1 MWLTASFAAAL
12 VNIVLSYSYPDNL
25 TSLYPDDANNHM
37 NFTTKCF
44 GDLGCFYTG
53 PPWYHPLYRPVTV
66 PPQELH
72 TKFLLYTRSNKK
84 KPYHLKPTP
93 KSLSKSPFKDNSQTK
108 VLIHGYLGDPTDFS
122 GIVKELLKNF
132 SFNLIVVDWSRDNKD
147 PLHQAVANAR
157 LTGAYI
163 AKLLRFIMSQT
174 GLKAEDIHLIGHSL
188 GGQLVGYVGER
199 IHNLGRITALDP
211 GGPYF
216 DNAPNEVC
224 LDRSD
229 AIFVDVLQTNYG
241 YSAYTGIG
249 VGPVVGHAV
258 FSING
263 GRHQPG
269 CDYKSVIKLKGKHN
283 KKTIPNP
290 CSHDRALDNF
300 QSSISTCQYTSY
312 ACFSYEGFKAGLC
325 KDTPF
330 TNRMGFHAVKPPFQL
345 NYFLDTTSKSPYCE
359 PK

>member
-53 PPWYHPLYRPVTV
+53 PPWYHPLYRPITV

-72 TKFLLYTRSNKK
+72 TEFLLHTRSNKK

-93 KSLSKSPFKDNSQTK
+93 ESLSKSPFEENSTLK
-108 VLIHGYLGDPTDFS
+108 VFIHGYAENTTVF
-122 GIVKELLKNF
+122 
-132 SFNLIVVDWSRDNKD
+132 
-147 PLHQAVANAR
+147 
-157 LTGAYI
+157 T
-163 AKLLRFIMSQT
+163 SQT
-174 GLKAEDIHLIGHSL
+174 GLKAEDIHVIGHSV
-188 GGQLVGYVGER
+188 GGQLVGFVGER
-199 IHNLGRITALDP
+199 VHNLGRITALDP

-229 AIFVDVLQTNYG
+229 AIFVDVLQTNSG

-249 VGPVVGHAV
+249 EGPVIGHAV

-269 CDYKSVIKLKGKHN
+269 CDYKPAIKLLGKYN
-283 KKTIPNP
+283 KKTIPNQ
-290 CSHDRALDNF
+290 CSHLRVLDNF

-330 TNRMGFHAVKPPFQL
+330 TNRMGYHAVKPPYQL
-345 NYFLDTTSKSPYCE
+345 NYFLDTTSKAPYCE